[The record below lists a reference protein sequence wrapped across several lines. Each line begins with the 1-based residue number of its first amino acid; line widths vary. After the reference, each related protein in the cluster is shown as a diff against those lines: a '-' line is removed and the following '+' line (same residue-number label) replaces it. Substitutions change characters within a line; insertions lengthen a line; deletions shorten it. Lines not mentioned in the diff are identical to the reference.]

1 MMHLLPQRKRRMAHK
16 KLSAHGL
23 WTLVVTISAVLIF
36 AAATLHA
43 QTPPRSTPT
52 PRLTKELQEVFD
64 REDKLPPLIRQQAQ
78 AVIDQVKADLR
89 KLRDRLEPELV
100 NQEMSDGIN
109 PNSGPSSGGKLDCTE
124 PAKPITR
131 FTTKA
136 ALDIWY
142 KAQTDEVSAIRS
154 NLDSRYEL
162 WLLGKRQNQHNIID
176 IQTRYASDPR
186 APGWMV
192 NPLRSLLK
200 NETDCYL
207 DQYKI
212 GVAALLSLWKSE
224 QDELIGG
231 CRDNIQHCFQQKD
244 PALTG
249 LATLMNDEATRQ
261 MDAYHNTIGYL
272 NCLSIEKTLAGDD
285 LGSHRFAAQ
294 EAAAHQEC
302 MVERERL
309 RDEFATRYRDLR
321 DLLIAEGIEVRNHLT
336 EWRALCIANHYYV
349 GDGPVAISAVYGD
362 ALPRSLGAMYPWGA
376 TQGIYTAGGISANL
390 TGYGETR
397 INAGACGSFN
407 NDNLDSE
414 QVLRYPDV
422 EIAPYKFAVVFDAP
436 SVIERIVSGAA
447 ESEGP

>member
-1 MMHLLPQRKRRMAHK
+1 M
-16 KLSAHGL
+16 SAL
-23 WTLVVTISAVLIF
+23 WTF
-36 AAATLHA
+36 ASTTLLA

-52 PRLTKELQEVFD
+52 PHLTKELQEVFD
-64 REDKLPPLIRQQAQ
+64 REDKLPPLMRQQAQ
-78 AVIDQVKADLR
+78 GVIDQVKADLS

-100 NQEMSDGIN
+100 NEEVSDGIN

-124 PAKPITR
+124 PAKPFYRTK

-142 KAQTDEVSAIRS
+142 KAQTDEVSAIGS

-176 IQTRYASDPR
+176 IQTRYAGDPR

-207 DQYKI
+207 DQYKA
-212 GVAALLSLWKSE
+212 GVAALISLWKSE

-231 CRDNIQHCFQQKD
+231 CRDNIQHCFQQKE
-244 PALTG
+244 PTLKG

-261 MDAYHNTIGYL
+261 MDAYHFTIDYL

-285 LGSHRFAAQ
+285 PGSHRFAAQ

-302 MVERERL
+302 IVEREHL
-309 RDEFATRYRDLR
+309 RDKFATRYRDLR
-321 DLLIAEGIEVRNHLT
+321 DRLTAEGIEVRKRLT
-336 EWRALCIANHYYV
+336 DWRALCIANHYYV

-362 ALPRSLGAMYPWGA
+362 PLPRSLGAISLWAA
-376 TQGIYTAGGISANL
+376 TQGIYTAGGIAANL

-397 INAGACGSFN
+397 IYAGACGSFN
-407 NDNLDSE
+407 NDNLDSA
-414 QVLRYPDV
+414 QVIRYPDV
-422 EIAPYKFAVVFDAP
+422 ETAPYNFAVVFDAP
-436 SVIERIVSGAA
+436 RVIERIASGASD
-447 ESEGP
+447 SERP